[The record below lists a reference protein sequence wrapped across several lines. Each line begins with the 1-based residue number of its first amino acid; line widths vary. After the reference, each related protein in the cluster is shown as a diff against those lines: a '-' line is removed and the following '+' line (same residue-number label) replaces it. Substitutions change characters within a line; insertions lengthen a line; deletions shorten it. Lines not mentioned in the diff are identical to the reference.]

1 MTCLPD
7 ESNIRIPYKMTTN
20 EILQDMF
27 TQFSEISSRFNHADR
42 VKCVK
47 CLLFTPQYI
56 EHKIS
61 IFNELFNQMK
71 KQKNFSYSLR
81 IKYVYQHDLS
91 FGYNLLVFS
100 TGISKSSV
108 WAPYFFSY
116 SSHFF
121 VCVSRRNL
129 MTCFQM
135 DTTPHVASM
144 PWHIIHG
151 STLTRKGLL

>member
-42 VKCVK
+42 AKCVK

-61 IFNELFNQMK
+61 IFNETTNQMK
-71 KQKNFSYSLR
+71 ERKTIIYNLREVAYSFKNGLNTMFLPIFCLLGVYWTLTNV
-81 IKYVYQHDLS
+81 KYVKNEV
-91 FGYNLLVFS
+91 FGNYFEQFSHFS
-100 TGISKSSV
+100 TV
-108 WAPYFFSY
+108 
-116 SSHFF
+116 
-121 VCVSRRNL
+121 
-129 MTCFQM
+129 
-135 DTTPHVASM
+135 
-144 PWHIIHG
+144 
-151 STLTRKGLL
+151 